1 MGGLRSDIENPVQV
15 SESRMT
21 THGNESKVTRTEQK
35 PSQSLR
41 MAYAHMAMHKP
52 ICPEMG
58 KIYQF
63 GQLNCFCVF
72 SQILNHVSVFPS
84 TRENQAKK
92 HAKNWAVQ
100 DDASDL
106 LVLLVLI

>member
-1 MGGLRSDIENPVQV
+1 
-15 SESRMT
+15 
-21 THGNESKVTRTEQK
+21 
-35 PSQSLR
+35 

-52 ICPEMG
+52 ISPKMG
-58 KIYQF
+58 QIYQY
-63 GQLNCFCVF
+63 GQVNWFCVF
-72 SQILNHVSVFPS
+72 CQTLNHVSAFLS
-84 TRENQAKK
+84 TRENQARE